1 MYGCSGANVIV
12 CGVPF
17 IADMY
22 VDSHQLFQ
30 EEGKQGEDD
39 EEGKESRITVAVQ
52 L

>member
-1 MYGCSGANVIV
+1 MSLYI
-12 CGVPF
+12 PF

-22 VDSHQLFQ
+22 VDSYQLFQ

-39 EEGKESRITVAVQ
+39 EKGKEPRVTVVVQ